1 MFEEI
6 RVNEQKQKI
15 SGSLTN
21 HGGKKMELYVFCK
34 TCMMIV
40 LLEWRTLN
48 RDTAVIKKQLLMEKF
63 KNQYCEEMLAIRAID
78 KQKKKAHNTVPDVYN
93 KLHENFLA
101 LVLDIV

>member
-1 MFEEI
+1 MTSQFTYTKNEYLHLQKSMLI

-21 HGGKKMELYVFCK
+21 HGGKKMGLYVFCK

-48 RDTAVIKKQLLMEKF
+48 SDTAVIKKQLLMEKF

-78 KQKKKAHNTVPDVYN
+78 KQKKY
-93 KLHENFLA
+93 LQ
-101 LVLDIV
+101 